1 MRLSVVGGEGGGAA
15 DPDEGVPA
23 TSSGR
28 LGGFQEEGAGRSAAS
43 FAVEADRGVTVHQEL
58 AADGDYPAV
67 LGELAERVEVHA
79 RKDRGR
85 RRAVTARSVS
95 RTASGPA
102 DR

>member
-1 MRLSVVGGEGGGAA
+1 MAA
-15 DPDEGVPA
+15 LRTPTKEYQRPA
-23 TSSGR
+23 PAV
-28 LGGFQEEGAGRSAAS
+28 LGGFQEEGAGA
-43 FAVEADRGVTVHQEL
+43 FGGELAVEADRGVTVHQEL